1 MPRNAMRRMKRI
13 RNRRNDALETS
24 LEPIVKQ
31 EDAIDERK
39 RSRILYIIII
49 IIIIVNF
56 RVLNENVRTISRDT
70 DFSCT
75 FRLDTSHLRSVCFRL
90 GRYQCQ

>member
-1 MPRNAMRRMKRI
+1 MPRNAMRRIKRKG
-13 RNRRNDALETS
+13 NRTNNAETS
-24 LEPIVKQ
+24 LEPIKE
-31 EDAIDERK
+31 EDAIDEKERE

-70 DFSCT
+70 DFS
-75 FRLDTSHLRSVCFRL
+75 
-90 GRYQCQ
+90 